1 MDTSR
6 TQRRFNIYLNS
17 VKEFLTYFKNQNKL
31 LTVDTSCG
39 DIEAVWDSVSD
50 YVVDAD
56 ISKPRGVIEQVVLF
70 KLNPHDF
77 DEIDRDRYP
86 IKDVSMSDLAVKD
99 GASPVGFPNSTNVK
113 SILSN
118 SSFLEIFVL
127 LNPGLHLKRRHKCNV
142 N

>member
-17 VKEFLTYFKNQNKL
+17 VKEFLAYFKSQNKL

-56 ISKPRGVIEQVVLF
+56 ISKPRGVVEQVVLF
-70 KLNPHDF
+70 KLNQHDF

-86 IKDVSMSDLAVKD
+86 IKDVSMSDLAVKPD
-99 GASPVGFPNSTNVK
+99 ASPVS
-113 SILSN
+113 LSAK
-118 SSFLEIFVL
+118 IIKVL
-127 LNPGLHLKRRHKCNV
+127 I
-142 N
+142 